1 MIKKLFAHSG
11 FKKYSFN
18 TIWVLSEKLLRI
30 LSGLF
35 VGVLVARHLGPEN
48 FGILSY
54 VQSFVGL
61 FLVFATLGLDSIVVK
76 ELLNHK
82 ENSSQVLGT
91 SFVMKLVGATFIFPL
106 LSIGILFTQND
117 EFLNY
122 LIYILA
128 LSSIFKSFGVVDF
141 YFQSIVQSKYTSWAI
156 SFALIISSI
165 IKILLVIYNAELKN
179 FVFANVFDS
188 FIISI
193 MLIFINQKYSTYK
206 IQNWKF
212 NLSLS
217 KKLFVSSIPLIFS
230 GLVITI
236 YMKIDQVMIQ
246 NMLSSY
252 DVGIYS
258 VAVKLSEA
266 VYFLPVVLAN
276 SLFPALLNVRNKD
289 KYLYKKRLQRLYTF
303 VTWLALTIV
312 FLFYYFGEWIINLL
326 FGIEYSDSLK
336 PMLIHIIAS
345 IFVFWGVVHAKYL
358 ISENKQKELF
368 YRTFLAMSL
377 NIVLNYM
384 LIPVYGITGAAIGI
398 LISQFFANFVYDLLF
413 KETRSQAKM
422 KLKTFILKI

>member
-1 MIKKLFAHSG
+1 
-11 FKKYSFN
+11 
-18 TIWVLSEKLLRI
+18 
-30 LSGLF
+30 
-35 VGVLVARHLGPEN
+35 
-48 FGILSY
+48 
-54 VQSFVGL
+54 
-61 FLVFATLGLDSIVVK
+61 
-76 ELLNHK
+76 
-82 ENSSQVLGT
+82 
-91 SFVMKLVGATFIFPL
+91 
-106 LSIGILFTQND
+106 
-117 EFLNY
+117 
-122 LIYILA
+122 
-128 LSSIFKSFGVVDF
+128 
-141 YFQSIVQSKYTSWAI
+141 
-156 SFALIISSI
+156 
-165 IKILLVIYNAELKN
+165 
-179 FVFANVFDS
+179 
-188 FIISI
+188 
-193 MLIFINQKYSTYK
+193 
-206 IQNWKF
+206 
-212 NLSLS
+212 
-217 KKLFVSSIPLIFS
+217 
-230 GLVITI
+230 
-236 YMKIDQVMIQ
+236 
-246 NMLSSY
+246 MLSSY